1 MNDRNV
7 GGALVLGVFL
17 CAGLIALGIIVS
29 NGMMKVK
36 ALERTVSVKGLSERE
51 VPADVAIWPIK
62 FNEVNN
68 DLNEL
73 FSSIQ
78 NKNGLVER
86 FLQENGFKEDEI
98 SISVPAI
105 VDRQAQGYSDAAKI
119 PFRYSGSSSITVYS
133 PNVEAVRKTMNKVV
147 DLGKKGVAIVG
158 EDYQTRTE
166 FLFTKLNDIKP
177 AMIEEATRNAREV
190 AEKFAKDSDSKLGKI
205 KRASQGQFSI
215 SNRDSNTPY
224 IKKVRVVSTVEYY
237 LSD

>member
-1 MNDRNV
+1 MSDRNA

-17 CAGLIALGIIVS
+17 CVGLIALGTIVS
-29 NGMMKVK
+29 NGIMKVK

-78 NKNGLVER
+78 KKNGLVES
-86 FLQENGFKEDEI
+86 FLKESGFKEGEI
-98 SISVPAI
+98 SVSVPAI

-119 PFRYSGSSSITVYS
+119 AFRYSASSSITVYS
-133 PNVEAVRKTMNKVV
+133 SNVEAVREIMNKAV
-147 DLGKKGVAIVG
+147 DLGKKGIAIVG
-158 EDYQTRTE
+158 QDYEAKTE
-166 FLFTKLNDIKP
+166 FLFTRLNDIKP
-177 AMIEEATRNAREV
+177 AMIEEATQNAREV
-190 AEKFAKDSDSKLGKI
+190 AEKFARDSNSKLGKI
-205 KRASQGQFSI
+205 KRASQGQFTI
-215 SNRDSNTPY
+215 SDRDSNTPY
-224 IKKVRVVSTVEYY
+224 IKKVRVVSTLEYY

>member
-1 MNDRNV
+1 MNDRNA

-29 NGMMKVK
+29 NGIMKVK
-36 ALERTVSVKGLSERE
+36 ALERTVSVKGLSEKE

-68 DLNEL
+68 DLNQL

-78 NKNGLVER
+78 NKNGLVET
-86 FLQENGFKEDEI
+86 FLKENGFKEDD
-98 SISVPAI
+98 ISVSVPTI
-105 VDRQAQGYSDAAKI
+105 IDRQAQGYSDVSRI

-133 PNVEAVRKTMNKVV
+133 QNVEAVRKTMNKLV

-158 EDYQTRTE
+158 EDYQTKTE

-190 AEKFAKDSDSKLGKI
+190 AAKFAKDSDSKLGKI
-205 KRASQGQFSI
+205 KGASQGQFTI
-215 SNRDSNTPY
+215 SDRDSNTPY